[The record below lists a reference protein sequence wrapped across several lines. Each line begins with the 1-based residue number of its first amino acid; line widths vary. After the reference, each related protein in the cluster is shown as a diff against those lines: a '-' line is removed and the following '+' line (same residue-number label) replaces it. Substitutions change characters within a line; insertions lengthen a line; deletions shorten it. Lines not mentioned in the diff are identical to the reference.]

1 MCHWVSMAAAVT
13 ATIQPVLVVMVYVTV
28 IKLATFSVT
37 VVMTLTKSDAMLV
50 SLTMKMQREFA
61 VRNKA
66 KLQENLKP

>member
-37 VVMTLTKSDAMLV
+37 VVMTLTKSDAMQV
-50 SLTMKMQREFA
+50 SLTMKMQRRFA
-61 VRNKA
+61 C
-66 KLQENLKP
+66 PY

>member
-1 MCHWVSMAAAVT
+1 MCLWVSMAAAVT

-50 SLTMKMQREFA
+50 SLTMKMRRGFA
-61 VRNKA
+61 C
-66 KLQENLKP
+66 P